1 MEMSRLQPSCRPDAR
16 SRVRAGGFALIEV
29 LVALIVLA
37 IGLVSLAALTA
48 QMENGT
54 ERARF
59 MGLAANL
66 ATEKLEDLNRWP
78 SWDPNVYAP
87 SGGTSGS
94 LTTDLPPASLT
105 SNGVTETVSYDDDVV
120 ISNSGGSADSGGSG
134 TCANGSGAIGETVST
149 MNGNGNTVY
158 TTTYHCAD
166 GEIPPPVTSSSATAA
181 EVNSI
186 AFHRRWTIESN
197 PTING
202 TTMNNVRRITVLVT
216 LSNGYMSPPVSF
228 QLSTVRP

>member
-1 MEMSRLQPSCRPDAR
+1 METSQSLRRSKTLAR
-16 SRVRAGGFALIEV
+16 GFALIEV
-29 LVALIVLA
+29 LVALCVLA
-37 IGLVSLAALTA
+37 IGLISLAALTA

-94 LTTDLPPASLT
+94 LTTDPAPASVT
-105 SNGVTETVSYDDDVV
+105 SNGVTETVSYFDDVV
-120 ISNSGGSADSGGSG
+120 ISNNGGSADTSGTGTCGSG
-134 TCANGSGAIGETVST
+134 NTGAVGETVSGLN
-149 MNGNGNTVY
+149 NGTTVY

-166 GEIPPPVTSSSATAA
+166 GEVVSVQNNSATAA
-181 EVNSI
+181 DVNAI
-186 AFHRRWTIESN
+186 EFHRRWTIESN
-197 PTING
+197 PSING
-202 TTMNNVRRITVLVT
+202 TTVNNVRRVTVLVT
-216 LSNGYMSPPVSF
+216 LSNGYMNPPVSF
-228 QLSTVRP
+228 QMSMVRP